1 MTKQI
6 LTLSAFTALAAASV
20 FAQATT
26 GWTSTF
32 STTGHAQH
40 LDGQS
45 GVVPGRPFAGT
56 EIHSSTQILSDGTHV
71 DHQDRGTVARDEKG
85 RIRID
90 SGNSAVLVDPVG
102 GFTYTLHPAGKTY
115 EKQAIP
121 AHVDSYVVAH
131 AGNRT
136 SISSTTGNPA
146 NSRRAAQTV
155 TEDLPPQMMNGL
167 NVRGSR
173 VTTTV
178 PAGAMGNDR
187 EFKIVNERWY
197 SDDLQVLVKSTNSDP
212 RFGVSSYEL
221 TNITQGAANGAL
233 FQVPVDYTV
242 RQGHM
247 PDGMPHAPMHQ

>member
-1 MTKQI
+1 MTKQFLI
-6 LTLSAFTALAAASV
+6 LPAFAALAAVSV
-20 FAQATT
+20 FAQAAT

-32 STTGHAQH
+32 STTGYPHH

-45 GVVPGRPFAGT
+45 GVVPGRPFSGT
-56 EIHSSTQILSDGTHV
+56 EIHSSTQTLSDGTHV
-71 DHQDRGTVARDEKG
+71 DHSDRGTVSRDERG
-85 RIRID
+85 RLRID
-90 SGNSAVLVDPVG
+90 SGNSSVLVDPVG

-136 SISSTTGNPA
+136 SVSSTTGTPA
-146 NSRRAAQTV
+146 STRTRAQTV

-178 PAGAMGNDR
+178 PAGTMGNDR

-197 SDDLQVLVKSTNSDP
+197 SEDLQVLVKSTNSDP

-233 FQVPVDYTV
+233 FQVPVDYTL

-247 PDGMPHAPMHQ
+247 VNGMPHPPMYQ

>member
-1 MTKQI
+1 MTKQF
-6 LTLSAFTALAAASV
+6 LTLSAFTGLAAASV

-32 STTGHAQH
+32 STTGYPHH

-45 GVVPGRPFAGT
+45 GIVSGRPFSGT
-56 EIHSSTQILSDGTHV
+56 EIHSSTQTLSDGTHV
-71 DHQDRGTVARDEKG
+71 DHQDRGAVARDEKG
-85 RIRID
+85 RLRID
-90 SGNSAVLVDPVG
+90 SGNSSVLVDLVG

-121 AHVDSYVVAH
+121 AHADSYVVGH

-136 SISSTTGNPA
+136 SIESTTGTPA
-146 NSRRAAQTV
+146 SSRRTAQTV
-155 TEDLPPQMMNGL
+155 AEDLPPQMMNGL

-173 VTTTV
+173 VTTTL

-187 EFKIVNERWY
+187 EFRIVNERWY
-197 SDDLQVLVKSTNSDP
+197 SDDLQVLVKSTNNDP

-233 FQVPVDYTV
+233 FLVPADYTL
-242 RQGHM
+242 RQTHM
-247 PDGMPHAPMHQ
+247 QNGMPHAPMYQ

>member
-1 MTKQI
+1 MTKQF
-6 LTLSAFTALAAASV
+6 LTLSAFTALAASCV
-20 FAQATT
+20 FGQATT

-32 STTGHAQH
+32 STTGYPRH

-45 GVVPGRPFAGT
+45 GVVAGRPFSGT
-56 EIHSSTQILSDGTHV
+56 EIHSSTQTLSDGTHV
-71 DHQDRGTVARDEKG
+71 EHQDRGTVARDEKG
-85 RIRID
+85 RLRID
-90 SGNSAVLVDPVG
+90 SGDSSVLVDPVG

-121 AHVDSYVVAH
+121 AQASTYVVGH

-136 SISSTTGNPA
+136 SVEYTTGTP
-146 NSRRAAQTV
+146 RTKAQTM

-173 VTTTV
+173 LTTTV
-178 PAGAMGNDR
+178 SAGAMGNDR

-197 SDDLQVLVKSTNSDP
+197 SDDLQVLVKSTNNDP

-221 TNITQGAANGAL
+221 TNITQAAANGAL
-233 FQVPVDYTV
+233 FQVPVDYTL
-242 RQGHM
+242 RQTHM
-247 PDGMPHAPMHQ
+247 QNGMPHAPMHQ